1 MSKSQSYTTES
12 IMKLAESMTIG
23 ELQLLISE
31 GTLPADVELIE
42 PSLKRQDIEKLIE
55 SGKTEYRN
63 RKHT

>member
-1 MSKSQSYTTES
+1 
-12 IMKLAESMTIG
+12 MKLAESMTIG